1 MTCKAISRRIVRFI
15 STILIYSCSQ
25 WPRVLRRGS
34 AAAPLLESSVRMA
47 WHECFSLVG
56 VVCYQVE
63 VSAPGRSLF
72 QNNLT
77 ECGVSECD
85 REALIWRRPW
95 PTGGCCAMKK
105 VVICNG
111 RVCRNESILTSVSLE
126 LVSLYLVDTDSTT
139 LNEILCM

>member
-1 MTCKAISRRIVRFI
+1 MTCKAISKKIVRFI

-34 AAAPLLESSVRMA
+34 AAAPLLELSVRMA
-47 WHECFSLVG
+47 WHESFSFVG
-56 VVCYQVE
+56 VECCQIE
-63 VSAPGRSLF
+63 VSALGRLLF

-85 REALIWRRPW
+85 CEALIWRRPW
-95 PTGGCCAMKK
+95 PTGGCCAVKK

-111 RVCRNESILTSVSLE
+111 RVCKNESILTSVSLE
-126 LVSLYLVDTDSTT
+126 LVSLYLVDTDSTK